1 MDGETGKVGFAA
13 YLAQAVMVGVIY
25 AVYYLTFGVVLG
37 LGGWIVLAI
46 WDKVRG
52 TSRSAE
58 YAEWHHRTR
67 EKVSQAFGRG
77 KDKDA
82 AGAAPEESH
91 TAAGRKPR
99 AKPAAKQATQRE
111 AETVPN
117 RQRAPTRRVVTPN
130 AEA

>member
-13 YLAQAVMVGVIY
+13 YLAQAVMVGIIY
-25 AVYYLTFGVVLG
+25 GVYYLTFGVVLG

-58 YAEWHHRTR
+58 YAEWHQRTR
-67 EKVSQAFGRG
+67 ERVSQTFGRG
-77 KDKDA
+77 KNKDA
-82 AGAAPEESH
+82 TEVAPKESH
-91 TAAGRKPR
+91 KAAGRKPR
-99 AKPAAKQATQRE
+99 AKSAAKQTSERE
-111 AETVPN
+111 EEAAPS
-117 RQRAPTRRVVTPN
+117 RQRAPTRRVVNTS